1 MRWCA
6 SSDVNFRLDAGA
18 RQALIGPNGA
28 GKTTFINLL
37 TGVLEPTEGKVLLG
51 GQDITATSQAERVK
65 RGIARTFQIN
75 RLFRGL
81 SVLENV
87 YIPVSEQ
94 LGAAPHMF
102 RPAGKRKDVINSAMH
117 LLEMLKLQ
125 DVAGHKISELPYGR
139 QRLVEIAIALGLA
152 PKVLLL
158 DEPAAGVPSA
168 ESHIILDAIARL
180 PKDIAVLIIEHDMD
194 LVFRFAE
201 RITVLVGGRIFAE
214 GTPKEIGANADV
226 RAVYLGQATQERLAS
241 SLAWKNL
248 SAGYGDTV
256 VLENIDLSLKAGEA
270 LSIIGRNGVGKTTLL
285 ATAMGQ
291 TTLRSGEVLLDSENI
306 APLPIYQRALKGLGF
321 VPQEREIFPS
331 LSVRE
336 NLEIAAR
343 GGYWNEDRIYA
354 LFPRLRERL
363 SNMGNQLSGGEQQML
378 SIARALMTNPSVLLM
393 DEPTEGLAPVL
404 VETLADVLGKL
415 RDEGALTIVL
425 VEQNSRVALAFS
437 PRTVVMD
444 RGRVVYDGPSQVLRD
459 DPERLTRLIGV
470 AE

>member
-1 MRWCA
+1 M
-6 SSDVNFRLDAGA
+6 
-18 RQALIGPNGA
+18 
-28 GKTTFINLL
+28 
-37 TGVLEPTEGKVLLG
+37 
-51 GQDITATSQAERVK
+51 
-65 RGIARTFQIN
+65 
-75 RLFRGL
+75 
-81 SVLENV
+81 
-87 YIPVSEQ
+87 
-94 LGAAPHMF
+94 
-102 RPAGKRKDVINSAMH
+102 
-117 LLEMLKLQ
+117 
-125 DVAGHKISELPYGR
+125 
-139 QRLVEIAIALGLA
+139 
-152 PKVLLL
+152 
-158 DEPAAGVPSA
+158 
-168 ESHIILDAIARL
+168 ES
-180 PKDIAVLIIEHDMD
+180 P
-194 LVFRFAE
+194 
-201 RITVLVGGRIFAE
+201 
-214 GTPKEIGANADV
+214 
-226 RAVYLGQATQERLAS
+226 LAS
-241 SLAWKNL
+241 SLAWKHV

-256 VLENIDLSLKAGEA
+256 VLEDIDLALKPGEA

-285 ATAMGQ
+285 ATAMGH
-291 TTLRSGEVLLDSENI
+291 TTLRAGEMLLDGENI
-306 APLPIYQRALKGLGF
+306 AGIPVYQRALKGLGL

-336 NLEIAAR
+336 NLEIAMR
-343 GGYWNEDRIYA
+343 GGYWDAERIFS

-459 DPERLTRLIGV
+459 DPERLTKLIGV